1 MQGIDAVIADVNN
14 MLLSVKQV
22 PFNVF
27 DRELS
32 LDWQN
37 VVNNFRAQNE
47 KAKAATRSLIDTSFR
62 RLRSAEGAFELL
74 QNFKKIESKGAI
86 KEQMASKLNDILDQ
100 LSREIDS
107 VSANFAEH
115 RCVLILCQAH
125 VCRHVVH
132 MFWYATETIL
142 HTHLA
147 RVVVGCIGYAVG
159 ELSVYKRVP
168 CVVTGT
174 ILR

>member
-1 MQGIDAVIADVNN
+1 VQGIDAVIADVNN

-37 VVNNFRAQNE
+37 VVNIFRAQNE

-115 RCVLILCQAH
+115 WCVPSLCQA
-125 VCRHVVH
+125 CLRHCLDMICTLLGMQARQFCTH
-132 MFWYATETIL
+132 IL
-142 HTHLA
+142 PVAL
-147 RVVVGCIGYAVG
+147 
-159 ELSVYKRVP
+159 LP
-168 CVVTGT
+168 VTCM
-174 ILR
+174 L

>member
-1 MQGIDAVIADVNN
+1 MRMQGIDAVIADVNN

-27 DRELS
+27 DRDLS

-37 VVNNFRAQNE
+37 VVNDFRAQNE

-86 KEQMASKLNDILDQ
+86 KEQMGSKLNDILDQ
-100 LSREIDS
+100 FSREIDT

-115 RCVLILCQAH
+115 R
-125 VCRHVVH
+125 
-132 MFWYATETIL
+132 
-142 HTHLA
+142 
-147 RVVVGCIGYAVG
+147 
-159 ELSVYKRVP
+159 
-168 CVVTGT
+168 
-174 ILR
+174 